1 MKDKIFGK
9 WVINLFQIV
18 PRLMGSNNCFPKIIA
33 VFPPCHYVNTNL
45 NVQQHAKMCIIINMV
60 TLNQVQLVKA
70 DYQHL
75 AANCPLN
82 ETLFFSTHSFL
93 HFVLFFAKEIITQCC
108 QCFIFH
114 LRYWIY

>member
-1 MKDKIFGK
+1 MMDKIFGK
-9 WVINLFQIV
+9 CVINLFQIF

-33 VFPPCHYVNTNL
+33 VFPPWHYVNTNL
-45 NVQQHAKMCIIINMV
+45 NVQQHAKMCIIINVV
-60 TLNQVQLVKA
+60 TLNQVQLIKD

-93 HFVLFFAKEIITQCC
+93 HFVLFFAKEIMTQCC
-108 QCFIFH
+108 HVLYFILGTGFT
-114 LRYWIY
+114 